1 MGKILHLTP
10 VIKCPICIT
19 SEKRVFSIKNNVFSQ
34 YMNIQT
40 DGPNIQRLAL
50 CKLNMSGQWHVYLL
64 FEQGPYI
71 YEIDYMVI
79 RWYLLSN
86 GFKT

>member
-1 MGKILHLTP
+1 
-10 VIKCPICIT
+10 
-19 SEKRVFSIKNNVFSQ
+19 
-34 YMNIQT
+34 MNIQT
-40 DGPNIQRLAL
+40 DGPNIQRLAI
-50 CKLNMSGQWHVYLL
+50 CKSDMSGHCHVYLL
-64 FEQGPYI
+64 FEQGSYI